1 MDIVKIN
8 KETLEELL
16 GALAAFSISS
26 GGNPYIDKLI
36 ETMEKE
42 MEELNNG

>member
-1 MDIVKIN
+1 MNIVKIN
-8 KETLEELL
+8 KETLEEVL

-26 GGNPYIDKLI
+26 GGNTYIDKLI

>member
-16 GALAAFSISS
+16 GALAAFSMSS
-26 GGNPYIDKLI
+26 GRNPYIDKLI